1 MLFNSFHFMFFFPI
15 VTLIYFLI
23 TPKRRWVWLL
33 IASYY
38 FYMCWNPK
46 YAILIGISTLITY
59 ISGILIDKT
68 EKVTDEKKRKCIKK
82 LYVFLSLFINLGILF
97 IFKYYG
103 FFTTNVT
110 RALSIFNI
118 QIAMPTIDVMLPV
131 GISFYTFQA
140 LIYTIDVYRGDVKPE
155 KNLGKYALFVSF
167 FPQLVA
173 GPIEKSKD
181 LLNQFNDIHT
191 FDYYR
196 IRDGLMLMLW
206 GFFQKIVVADRL
218 AVLVNTVYNNPSSY
232 KGIEVLVATVFF
244 AFQIYCDFSSYSN
257 IAIGAA
263 QVLGYKLTTNFKEP
277 YLSRSIKG
285 FWRRWHITLSSW
297 FRDYLYI
304 PLGGNRKGKIR
315 TYFNIMIVFLCSGLW
330 HGASI
335 NFVVWG
341 GLHGLYQVMGD
352 ILRPVKKKVIE
363 ILNIDTQILSYKLMQ
378 TLINFLLVCFAW
390 IFFRA
395 NSFTDSIEIIKNLF
409 KFNPWVLFDGT
420 MLNLGLDGKDF
431 CVAIISILIVIL
443 VDFIKDRMRIR
454 EYISQQNLI
463 FRWMLYI
470 VIIVSIM
477 IFGSYG
483 PGYSAQQFIYFQF

>member
-1 MLFNSFHFMFFFPI
+1 
-15 VTLIYFLI
+15 
-23 TPKRRWVWLL
+23 
-33 IASYY
+33 
-38 FYMCWNPK
+38 MCWNPK
-46 YAILIGISTLITY
+46 YAILIGISTLVTY

-68 EKVTDEKKRKCIKK
+68 EKVIDEKARKRIKK
-82 LYVFLSLFINLGILF
+82 VYVFLSLFINLGILF

-110 RALSIFNI
+110 RVLSIFNI
-118 QIAMPTIDVMLPV
+118 QIAMPVIDVMLPV

-140 LIYTIDVYRGDVKPE
+140 LSYTVDVYRGDVKAE
-155 KNLGKYALFVSF
+155 RNLGKYALFVSF

-181 LLNQFNDIHT
+181 LLNQFNEVHT

-218 AVLVNTVYNNPSSY
+218 AILVNTVYNDPGSY
-232 KGIEVLVATVFF
+232 KGTEVLVATVFF
-244 AFQIYCDFSSYSN
+244 AFQIYCDFASYSN

-277 YLSRSIKG
+277 YLSRSIKD

-315 TYFNIMIVFLCSGLW
+315 TYINIMIVFLFSGLW

-335 NFVVWG
+335 NFIVWG
-341 GLHGLYQVMGD
+341 GLHGLYQVIGNF
-352 ILRPVKKKVIE
+352 LKPVKKKI
-363 ILNIDTQILSYKLMQ
+363 IGIFNINTQVFSYKLMQ
-378 TLINFLLVCFAW
+378 TIINFLLVCFAW

-395 NSFTDSIEIIKNLF
+395 NTFTDSIGIIKSLF

-420 MLNLGLDGKDF
+420 MLSLGLDGKEF
-431 CVAIISILIVIL
+431 CIAIISILIIVT
-443 VDFIKDRMRIR
+443 VDYLRRKMRIR
-454 EYISQQNLI
+454 EYISNQNLI

-470 VIIVSIM
+470 GVVIFIV